1 MVSIKTYSVKFG
13 HVNELL
19 LTKRPQHKGRI
30 INLQPIEQG
39 LSSIV
44 AEASFI
50 FRIENPTDHQK
61 ALDLMDQLIEDY
73 AKHEPLIDLLC
84 ISIEKYENSAHEFL
98 IINQRLSE
106 INSGIS
112 TLAILM
118 EQHNLNTTDFQN
130 EIGGKSLVSMIL
142 NQKRS
147 LNLSHIRKLSERFQL
162 SPQLFI

>member
-1 MVSIKTYSVKFG
+1 M
-13 HVNELL
+13 
-19 LTKRPQHKGRI
+19 
-30 INLQPIEQG
+30 NLQRIEQG
-39 LSSIV
+39 LSSIA

-50 FRIENPTDHQK
+50 LRIENPTDHEK
-61 ALDLMDQLIEDY
+61 ALDLMDRLIEDY

-98 IINQRLSE
+98 IFNQGLSQ

-118 EQHNLNTTDFQN
+118 EQRT
-130 EIGGKSLVSMIL
+130 
-142 NQKRS
+142 
-147 LNLSHIRKLSERFQL
+147 LNLSHIRKLSERFHV

>member
-1 MVSIKTYSVKFG
+1 MM
-13 HVNELL
+13 
-19 LTKRPQHKGRI
+19 
-30 INLQPIEQG
+30 NLQRIEQG

-50 FRIENPTDHQK
+50 FRIENTTDHEK

-98 IINQRLSE
+98 IFNQGLSQ

-118 EQHNLNTTDFQN
+118 EQHNLNTTDFEN

-142 NQKRS
+142 NEKRS
-147 LNLSHIRKLSERFQL
+147 LNLSHIRKLSERFHV